1 MKNLFKKAK
10 KGLNTV
16 KSEIIETALDVGEY
30 VESSLGIST
39 QQKTESALEEAVGKL
54 LSFDFRSTLTPKETG
69 VYTGLT
75 SKPNPHTQKNKCID
89 LIKTIKELAIEAE
102 LNPQYHQAK
111 RAANKV
117 GNEQGAN
124 SQIKKEANEI
134 IASVEST
141 HEKYRQWAD
150 GDAEKIYEVLK
161 KHAMKNSD
169 GKISPKNIRELE
181 SDGLVWGFFS
191 MIWEEIQKFFG
202 KKLDEK
208 KVSAGDKYTAGKFAE
223 KVANT
228 SAGQKLGK

>member
-1 MKNLFKKAK
+1 MKNLFKKVEKGVCGVVADTYNAGSSVVNKVADIIAENDLEAKVKKLMEVNFEEDNEVDCIALIKEIKNLAMEKDLDSYYNQVGTEVKTATIK
-10 KGLNTV
+10 KGV
-16 KSEIIETALDVGEY
+16 SSSEITRSVG
-30 VESSLGIST
+30 V
-39 QQKTESALEEAVGKL
+39 
-54 LSFDFRSTLTPKETG
+54 
-69 VYTGLT
+69 
-75 SKPNPHTQKNKCID
+75 
-89 LIKTIKELAIEAE
+89 IKGMNRE
-102 LNPQYHQAK
+102 
-111 RAANKV
+111 
-117 GNEQGAN
+117 
-124 SQIKKEANEI
+124 
-134 IASVEST
+134 
-141 HEKYRQWAD
+141 YRQWAD

-181 SDGLVWGFFS
+181 SNELVWDFFS

>member
-1 MKNLFKKAK
+1 MNNLFKKVEKGVRGVVADTYNAGSSVVNKVADIIAENDLEAKVKKLMEVNFEEDNEVDCIALIKEIKNLAMEKDLDSYYNQVGTEVKTATIK
-10 KGLNTV
+10 KGV
-16 KSEIIETALDVGEY
+16 SSSEITRSVG
-30 VESSLGIST
+30 V
-39 QQKTESALEEAVGKL
+39 
-54 LSFDFRSTLTPKETG
+54 
-69 VYTGLT
+69 
-75 SKPNPHTQKNKCID
+75 
-89 LIKTIKELAIEAE
+89 IKGMNRE
-102 LNPQYHQAK
+102 
-111 RAANKV
+111 
-117 GNEQGAN
+117 
-124 SQIKKEANEI
+124 
-134 IASVEST
+134 
-141 HEKYRQWAD
+141 YRQWAD

-181 SDGLVWGFFS
+181 SNELVWDFFS